1 MQALPDRDW
10 LARMLEPALNALR
23 RLAAGLLFA
32 CPFSTVN
39 VALAADPFPSKAIRI
54 VVPFGPG
61 SGSDTATRIVGQHL
75 GAALKQTVITENR
88 PGANGSIAAVA
99 VARAAPD
106 GYTLLLGTGSTHG
119 ANPGLIAKLHYD
131 PLGEFVPIGLIGV
144 FSSFLAVHP
153 SVPARTPAELVA
165 YAKAN
170 PKALSYA
177 TGNTSSLIMG
187 EMFSRGLGIE
197 ILRVP
202 YPSNPPGITDVIGGS
217 VSLMFADISS
227 SLVHVKSGA
236 LRALAVVTPGERSQ
250 LAPELPTVSETVL
263 PGFHFFGW
271 VGLFAPAGTPA
282 AVISQLSNQLQ
293 TTMALPEVVQRFAQ
307 LGAEVKWMAPPEFRQ
322 FVQTEL
328 KRQPKSLKDIGVEPQ

>member
-1 MQALPDRDW
+1 
-10 LARMLEPALNALR
+10 
-23 RLAAGLLFA
+23 
-32 CPFSTVN
+32 
-39 VALAADPFPSKAIRI
+39 
-54 VVPFGPG
+54 
-61 SGSDTATRIVGQHL
+61 
-75 GAALKQTVITENR
+75 
-88 PGANGSIAAVA
+88 
-99 VARAAPD
+99 
-106 GYTLLLGTGSTHG
+106 
-119 ANPGLIAKLHYD
+119 
-131 PLGEFVPIGLIGV
+131 
-144 FSSFLAVHP
+144 
-153 SVPARTPAELVA
+153 
-165 YAKAN
+165 
-170 PKALSYA
+170 
-177 TGNTSSLIMG
+177 
-187 EMFSRGLGIE
+187 
-197 ILRVP
+197 
-202 YPSNPPGITDVIGGS
+202 
-217 VSLMFADISS
+217 MFADISS